1 MQDTNRTPQ
10 DAPISRADAPCCA
23 SIRNPFNETRQMQQV
38 KAPALFVRATDGKA
52 RWFVLALGVL
62 LAACQAPQ
70 AESAAV
76 AEPAAA
82 SAPAASAQA
91 ASPEQSAPAKAD
103 DGAPITD
110 EDGNPHRPDDSYNRA
125 NLRPE
130 FEKCVAASDAVTS
143 AMETC
148 ADEEFEW
155 QQKRMRAA
163 LQTIDA
169 GPDSEF
175 KDKLGDEQDAYMRD
189 TDRYCRFDPATQ
201 GQGQM
206 LDAQS
211 CRINRFANRAD
222 ALEALIEK

>member
-1 MQDTNRTPQ
+1 MQ
-10 DAPISRADAPCCA
+10 
-23 SIRNPFNETRQMQQV
+23 EV
-38 KAPALFVRATDGKA
+38 KAPTLFVRATGGKA
-52 RWFVLALGVL
+52 CWSALALGVL

-70 AESAAV
+70 AESAVV

-82 SAPAASAQA
+82 TAPAAPAESAAPVQA
-91 ASPEQSAPAKAD
+91 PAPAAQTEAAAAEQPTPAKAD

-110 EDGNPHRPDDSYNRA
+110 EDGNPYRPDDSYNRA

-130 FEKCVAASDAVTS
+130 FKKCAAASDAVTS
-143 AMETC
+143 AMEAC
-148 ADEEFEW
+148 ADAEFLW
-155 QQKRMRAA
+155 QQNRMRAA

-175 KDKLGDEQDAYMRD
+175 KDKLGGEQDAYMRD
-189 TDRYCRFDPATQ
+189 TDRYCRYDPATQ

-222 ALEALIEK
+222 ALEALIKK

>member
-1 MQDTNRTPQ
+1 MQ
-10 DAPISRADAPCCA
+10 
-23 SIRNPFNETRQMQQV
+23 EV
-38 KAPALFVRATDGKA
+38 KAPTLFVRATGGKA
-52 RWFVLALGVL
+52 RWSALALGVL

-82 SAPAASAQA
+82 TAPAAPAESAAPAPAPAPA
-91 ASPEQSAPAKAD
+91 AQTEAAAAEQPAPAKAD

-110 EDGNPHRPDDSYNRA
+110 EDGNPYRPDDSYNRA

-130 FEKCVAASDAVTS
+130 FKKCAAASDAVTS
-143 AMETC
+143 AMEAC
-148 ADEEFEW
+148 ADAEFLW
-155 QQKRMRAA
+155 QQNRMRAA

-189 TDRYCRFDPATQ
+189 TDRYCRYDPATQ

-222 ALEALIEK
+222 ALEALIKK